1 MFNCSLI
8 ILIIIIASMIS
19 ADKSSNLGKC
29 QQEDLLLADC
39 LEPHQNYIETSLFD
53 VSGRE
58 ISNPIFMKKF
68 TNFTKTVATCIGTDL
83 ICDTARHYKFF
94 VDSLSYVGENLY
106 DPKVFKCLERI
117 TPKLQD
123 CLNTV
128 PISFRNLRKFQ
139 SYTLDQKKLVNCVIE
154 KMKNDQNYITT
165 TLSKVTGPEISDPIF
180 ISKFVEFTKT
190 LATCI
195 DQKPACDMTRHYK
208 YFIDALSYVSQTI
221 YNPKVFACLEKI
233 ERPVTQCF
241 NFFPNYHSMK
251 NLKIFVKS
259 LSDLFKC
266 ISIDLR
272 NHRECSKR
280 TTEKLKCAFVGTWH
294 IARKYNEFRNGSMEV
309 VKFNPKKMMPR
320 KMNDV
325 ICELE

>member
-1 MFNCSLI
+1 MMSNCS
-8 ILIIIIASMIS
+8 ILIQILLVVILIPMVFNTPIRHGCS
-19 ADKSSNLGKC
+19 
-29 QQEDLLLADC
+29 QETLMLTEC
-39 LEPHQNYIETSLFD
+39 LEPH
-53 VSGRE
+53 
-58 ISNPIFMKKF
+58 
-68 TNFTKTVATCIGTDL
+68 
-83 ICDTARHYKFF
+83 
-94 VDSLSYVGENLY
+94 
-106 DPKVFKCLERI
+106 
-117 TPKLQD
+117 
-123 CLNTV
+123 
-128 PISFRNLRKFQ
+128 
-139 SYTLDQKKLVNCVIE
+139 
-154 KMKNDQNYITT
+154 QNYITT

-208 YFIDALSYVSQTI
+208 YFIDALSY
-221 YNPKVFACLEKI
+221 I

-251 NLKIFVKS
+251 NLKIFGKS

-309 VKFNPKKMMPR
+309 VEFNPKKMMPR

>member
-53 VSGRE
+53 ASGRE

-106 DPKVFKCLERI
+106 DLKVFKCLERI

-154 KMKNDQNYITT
+154 KMKDDQVCKNRKIID
-165 TLSKVTGPEISDPIF
+165 S
-180 ISKFVEFTKT
+180 VE
-190 LATCI
+190 
-195 DQKPACDMTRHYK
+195 
-208 YFIDALSYVSQTI
+208 
-221 YNPKVFACLEKI
+221 
-233 ERPVTQCF
+233 
-241 NFFPNYHSMK
+241 
-251 NLKIFVKS
+251 KS
-259 LSDLFKC
+259 LNATRLIIRNFKRFRKG
-266 ISIDLR
+266 IIEPMVFSESMLSGIEVKR
-272 NHRECSKR
+272 N
-280 TTEKLKCAFVGTWH
+280 
-294 IARKYNEFRNGSMEV
+294 
-309 VKFNPKKMMPR
+309 KK
-320 KMNDV
+320 
-325 ICELE
+325 I